1 MSDTIAHASAGRYV
15 GQAVLRKE
23 DPRLLTGRGRY
34 TDDVTIPNML
44 HAHFVRSD
52 VARAKF
58 RIDVSA
64 ARGAPGVVAVFTG
77 EDLNDKVVG
86 TMYPSMFVGAE
97 EFMSPMYPLAVGDV
111 RFVGDPMALIIAE
124 SRYLAEDAAE
134 LIEIDYD
141 DIADPVMDYDTALAG
156 DGNDV
161 HPNRPGNVVM
171 QMAVPLAD
179 DGRAAVEGAA
189 HVVSQTFVQHRYSM
203 IPMECRGVLA
213 HWEPFDHRLDVWMS
227 SQNPHEAR
235 LAFSR
240 ATGVPENQIRV
251 QIGDVGGGFGLKSF
265 VGREEIVIVLA
276 AYVLGRAV
284 KWTEDRRENLIAS
297 AHARQ
302 EKCDV
307 TLAVDDDGTIV
318 AAEVKH
324 FDDAGAYPMPGGS
337 AGPLVGMLLTGPYRV
352 PYLGWEST
360 AIYTNTCGSASYR
373 GPWMMETTAR
383 EQMIEYTARQIGL
396 EPLEFRRR
404 NIIHTSEQP
413 FNSAGGMVIE
423 NVTPEETLEQA
434 AAEIG
439 YDAFRAEQ
447 ARATAQ
453 GRYLGIGFAVYVE
466 PQPGVAAYAN
476 EPANV
481 RMHPD
486 GRVDVFIGSGAHGQ
500 GLETTTAQLVAE
512 NLGIDFDDVTV
523 RQGDTDSTPFGP
535 GTGGSRSGP
544 MIGQAV
550 TEASLLLRDKVVAIA
565 AHLLEAAPEDLEI
578 ADGVIAVQG
587 TPTKSVPVQQVA
599 NTAYQ
604 QSATLPPELDKTLE
618 VVHRSMAP
626 ATMWSNATHAATVE
640 VDPTTGKVEVLRFVV
655 SEDCGRMINPN
666 IVEGQVHGGV
676 AQGIGG
682 VLYEHNVYD
691 ADGNPLASTFMDYL
705 VPTAHEIPEIE
716 TFHIE
721 SPASTVGGYKGV
733 GEGGAIGAPAALFN
747 AVADAL
753 AQHGVVV
760 TEQPLDPDAVLRK
773 IREAADR
780 R

>member
-1 MSDTIAHASAGRYV
+1 MSDTLAHASAGRYV

-34 TDDVTIPNML
+34 TDDVTLPNML

-58 RIDVSA
+58 RVDVSA
-64 ARGAPGVVAVFTG
+64 ARDAEGVVAVFTG
-77 EDLNDKVVG
+77 EDLNGEVAG

-97 EFMSPMYPLAVGDV
+97 DFMSPMYPLAVGDV
-111 RFVGDPMALIIAE
+111 RFVGDPIALVIAE

-141 DIADPVMDYDTALAG
+141 DIVDPILDYDTALAG

-171 QMAVPLAD
+171 QLAVPMTEEA
-179 DGRAAVEGAA
+179 RVAVESAA
-189 HVVSQTFVQHRYSM
+189 HVVSQSFVQHRYSM
-203 IPMECRGVLA
+203 IPMECRGVVA
-213 HWEPFDHRLDVWMS
+213 RWEPFDRRLDVWLS

-235 LAFSR
+235 LVFSR
-240 ATGVPENQIRV
+240 STGVPENQIRV

-265 VGREEIVIVLA
+265 VGREEIVVVLA
-276 AYVLGRAV
+276 AYVLGTTV
-284 KWTEDRRENLIAS
+284 KWSEDRRENLIAS

-302 EKCDV
+302 ERCDV
-307 TLAVDDDGTIV
+307 TLAVDDDGV
-318 AAEVKH
+318 LVGAELEH

-337 AGPLVGMLLTGPYRV
+337 AGPLVGMLITGPYRV
-352 PYLGWEST
+352 PHLAWEST

-383 EQMIEYTARQIGL
+383 EQMMDYTARQLGL
-396 EPLEFRRR
+396 DPLEFRRR
-404 NIIHTSEQP
+404 NILHRSDLPYQ
-413 FNSAGGMVIE
+413 SAGGMAIE

-447 ARATAQ
+447 ARATAE

-476 EPANV
+476 EPAHV

-486 GRVDVFIGSGAHGQ
+486 GRVDVFIGSGSHGQ

-512 NLGIDFDDVTV
+512 NLGIDFEDVTV
-523 RQGDTDSTPFGP
+523 RQGDTDSAPFGP

-550 TEASLLLRDKVVAIA
+550 TEASLELRDKVVAIA

-578 ADGVIAVQG
+578 ADGVVSVQG

-604 QSATLPPELDKTLE
+604 QSATLPPELDSLLD

-626 ATMWSNATHAATVE
+626 ATMWSNATHAAIVE
-640 VDPTTGKVEVLRFVV
+640 LDPATGMVDLLRFVV

-691 ADGNPLASTFMDYL
+691 DDGNPLASTFMDYL

-733 GEGGAIGAPAALFN
+733 GEGGAIGAPAAVFN

-753 AQHGVVV
+753 AQHGITV
-760 TEQPLDPDAVLRK
+760 TEQPLGPDAVLAK
-773 IREAADR
+773 LREAAG
-780 R
+780 

>member
-1 MSDTIAHASAGRYV
+1 MSETLAHASAGRYV

-34 TDDVTIPNML
+34 TDDVTLPNML

-58 RIDVSA
+58 RVDVSA
-64 ARGAPGVVAVFTG
+64 ARDAEGVVAVFTG
-77 EDLNDKVVG
+77 EDLNGEVAG

-97 EFMSPMYPLAVGDV
+97 DFMSPMYPLAVGDV
-111 RFVGDPMALIIAE
+111 RFVGDPIALVIAE

-134 LIEIDYD
+134 LIEIVYD
-141 DIADPVMDYDTALAG
+141 DIVDPILDYDTALAG

-171 QMAVPLAD
+171 QLAVPMTEEA
-179 DGRAAVEGAA
+179 RAAVESAA
-189 HVVSQTFVQHRYSM
+189 HVVSQSFVQHRYSM
-203 IPMECRGVLA
+203 IPMECRGVVA
-213 HWEPFDHRLDVWMS
+213 RWEPFDRRLDVWLS

-235 LAFSR
+235 LVFSR
-240 ATGVPENQIRV
+240 STGVPENQIRV

-265 VGREEIVIVLA
+265 VGREEIVVVLA
-276 AYVLGRAV
+276 AYVLGTTV
-284 KWTEDRRENLIAS
+284 KWSEDRRENLIAS

-302 EKCDV
+302 ERCDV
-307 TLAVDDDGTIV
+307 TLAVDDDGV
-318 AAEVKH
+318 LVGAELEH

-337 AGPLVGMLLTGPYRV
+337 AGPLVGMLITGPYRV
-352 PYLGWEST
+352 PHLAWEST

-383 EQMIEYTARQIGL
+383 EQMMDYTARQLGL
-396 EPLEFRRR
+396 DPLEFRRR
-404 NIIHTSEQP
+404 NILHRSDLPYQ
-413 FNSAGGMVIE
+413 SAGGMAIE

-447 ARATAQ
+447 ARATAE

-476 EPANV
+476 EPAHV

-486 GRVDVFIGSGAHGQ
+486 GRVDVFIGSGSHGQ

-512 NLGIDFDDVTV
+512 NLGIDFEDVTV
-523 RQGDTDSTPFGP
+523 RQGDTDSAPFGP

-550 TEASLLLRDKVVAIA
+550 TEASLELRDKVVAIA

-578 ADGVIAVQG
+578 ADGVVSVQG

-604 QSATLPPELDKTLE
+604 QSATLPPELDSLLD

-626 ATMWSNATHAATVE
+626 ATMWSNATHAAIVE
-640 VDPTTGKVEVLRFVV
+640 LDPATGMVDLLRFVV

-691 ADGNPLASTFMDYL
+691 DDGNPLASTFMDYL

-733 GEGGAIGAPAALFN
+733 GEGGAIGAPAAVFN

-753 AQHGVVV
+753 AQHGITV
-760 TEQPLDPDAVLRK
+760 TEQPLGPDAVLAK
-773 IREAADR
+773 LREAAG
-780 R
+780 

>member
-1 MSDTIAHASAGRYV
+1 MSDTLAHASAGRYV

-34 TDDVTIPNML
+34 TDDVTLPNML

-58 RIDVSA
+58 RVDVSA
-64 ARGAPGVVAVFTG
+64 ARDAEGVVAVFTG
-77 EDLNDKVVG
+77 EDLNGEVAG

-97 EFMSPMYPLAVGDV
+97 DFMSPMYPLAVGDV
-111 RFVGDPMALIIAE
+111 RFVGDPIALVIAE

-134 LIEIDYD
+134 LIEIVYD
-141 DIADPVMDYDTALAG
+141 DIVDPILDYDTALAG

-171 QMAVPLAD
+171 QLAVPMTEEA
-179 DGRAAVEGAA
+179 RAAVESAA
-189 HVVSQTFVQHRYSM
+189 HVVSQSFVQHRYSM
-203 IPMECRGVLA
+203 IPMECRGVVA
-213 HWEPFDHRLDVWMS
+213 RWEPFDRRLDVWLS

-235 LAFSR
+235 LVFSR
-240 ATGVPENQIRV
+240 STGVPENQIRV

-265 VGREEIVIVLA
+265 VGREEIVVVLA
-276 AYVLGRAV
+276 AYVLGTTV
-284 KWTEDRRENLIAS
+284 KWSEDRRENLIAS

-302 EKCDV
+302 ERCDV
-307 TLAVDDDGTIV
+307 TRAVDDDGV
-318 AAEVKH
+318 LVGAELEH

-337 AGPLVGMLLTGPYRV
+337 AGPLVGMLITGPYRV
-352 PYLGWEST
+352 PHLAWEST

-383 EQMIEYTARQIGL
+383 EQMMDYTARQLGL
-396 EPLEFRRR
+396 DPLEFRRR
-404 NIIHTSEQP
+404 NILHRSDLPYQ
-413 FNSAGGMVIE
+413 SAGGMAIE

-447 ARATAQ
+447 ARATAE

-476 EPANV
+476 EPAHV

-486 GRVDVFIGSGAHGQ
+486 GRVDVFIGSGSHGQ

-512 NLGIDFDDVTV
+512 NLGIDFEDVTV
-523 RQGDTDSTPFGP
+523 RQGDTDSAPFGP

-550 TEASLLLRDKVVAIA
+550 TEASLELRDKVVAIA

-578 ADGVIAVQG
+578 ADGVVSVQG

-604 QSATLPPELDKTLE
+604 QSATLPPELDSLLD

-626 ATMWSNATHAATVE
+626 ATMWSNATHAAIVE
-640 VDPTTGKVEVLRFVV
+640 LDPATGMVELLRFVV

-691 ADGNPLASTFMDYL
+691 DDGNPLASTFMDYL

-733 GEGGAIGAPAALFN
+733 GEGGAIGAPAAVFN

-753 AQHGVVV
+753 AQHGITV
-760 TEQPLDPDAVLRK
+760 TEQPLGPDAVLAK
-773 IREAADR
+773 LREAAG
-780 R
+780 

>member
-1 MSDTIAHASAGRYV
+1 MSDTLAHASAGRYV

-34 TDDVTIPNML
+34 TDDVTLPNML

-58 RIDVSA
+58 RVDVSA
-64 ARGAPGVVAVFTG
+64 ARDAEGVVAVFTG
-77 EDLNDKVVG
+77 EDLNGEVAG

-97 EFMSPMYPLAVGDV
+97 DFMSPMYPLAVGDV
-111 RFVGDPMALIIAE
+111 RFVGDPIALVIAE

-141 DIADPVMDYDTALAG
+141 DIVDPILDYDTALAG

-171 QMAVPLAD
+171 QLAVPMTEEA
-179 DGRAAVEGAA
+179 RAAVESAA
-189 HVVSQTFVQHRYSM
+189 HVVSQSFVQHRYSM
-203 IPMECRGVLA
+203 IPMECRGVVA
-213 HWEPFDHRLDVWMS
+213 RWGPFDRRLDVWLS

-235 LAFSR
+235 LVFSR
-240 ATGVPENQIRV
+240 STGVPENQIRV

-265 VGREEIVIVLA
+265 VGREEIVVVLA
-276 AYVLGRAV
+276 AYVLGTTV
-284 KWTEDRRENLIAS
+284 KWSEDRRENLIAS

-302 EKCDV
+302 ERCDV
-307 TLAVDDDGTIV
+307 TLAVDDDGV
-318 AAEVKH
+318 LVGAELEH

-337 AGPLVGMLLTGPYRV
+337 AGPLVGMLITGPYRV
-352 PYLGWEST
+352 LYLAWEST
-360 AIYTNTCGSASYR
+360 EIYTNTCGSASYR

-383 EQMIEYTARQIGL
+383 EQMMDYTARQLGL
-396 EPLEFRRR
+396 DPLEFRRR
-404 NIIHTSEQP
+404 NILHRSDLPYQ
-413 FNSAGGMVIE
+413 SAGGMAIE

-447 ARATAQ
+447 ARATAE

-476 EPANV
+476 EPAHV

-486 GRVDVFIGSGAHGQ
+486 GRVDVFIGSGSHGQ

-512 NLGIDFDDVTV
+512 NLGIDFEDVTV
-523 RQGDTDSTPFGP
+523 RQGDTDSAPFGP

-550 TEASLLLRDKVVAIA
+550 TEASLELRDKVVAIA

-578 ADGVIAVQG
+578 ADGVVSVQG

-604 QSATLPPELDKTLE
+604 QSATLPPELDSLLD

-626 ATMWSNATHAATVE
+626 ATMWSNATHAAIVE
-640 VDPTTGKVEVLRFVV
+640 LDPATGMVDLLRFVV

-691 ADGNPLASTFMDYL
+691 DDGNPLASTFMDYL

-733 GEGGAIGAPAALFN
+733 GEGGAIGAPAAVFN

-753 AQHGVVV
+753 AQHGITV
-760 TEQPLDPDAVLRK
+760 TEQPLGPDAVLAK
-773 IREAADR
+773 LREAAG
-780 R
+780 

>member
-1 MSDTIAHASAGRYV
+1 MSDTTTHASAGRYV

-34 TDDVTIPNML
+34 TDDVVLPGML

-52 VARAKF
+52 VARAKI
-58 RIDVSA
+58 RVDVSA
-64 ARGAPGVVAVFTG
+64 ARDADGVVAVFTG
-77 EDLNDKVVG
+77 ADLNDKVVG

-97 EFMSPMYPLAVGDV
+97 EFMSPMYPLAGDDV
-111 RFVGDPMALIIAE
+111 RFVGDPIVLIIAR

-134 LIEIDYD
+134 VVEIDYL
-141 DIADPVMDYDTALAG
+141 DIVAPVMDYDTALAG

-161 HPNRPGNVVM
+161 HPNRPGNVIM
-171 QMAVPLAD
+171 QMAVPMSD
-179 DGRAAVEGAA
+179 DGRAALEGAA
-189 HVVSQTFVQHRYSM
+189 HVVSQSFVQHRYSM
-203 IPMECRGVLA
+203 VPMECRAIVA
-213 HWEPFDHRLDVWMS
+213 RWEPFDERFDVWMS
-227 SQNPHEAR
+227 SQNPHEVR
-235 LAFSR
+235 QVVSR
-240 ATGVPENQIRV
+240 ATGVPENRVRV

-265 VGREEIVIVLA
+265 VGREEIVVALVA
-276 AYVLGRAV
+276 HLLGAAV

-297 AHARQ
+297 AHARE

-307 TLAVDDDGTIV
+307 TVGVDDDGTIV
-318 AAEVKH
+318 AIEVAH
-324 FDDAGAYPMPGGS
+324 FDNSGSYAMPGGS
-337 AGPLVGMLLTGPYRV
+337 AGPLVGMLLTGAYRV
-352 PYLGWEST
+352 NHLGWAST
-360 AIYTNTCGSASYR
+360 TVYTNTCGSASYR

-383 EQMIEYTARQIGL
+383 EEMVEYTARQLGL
-396 EPLEFRRR
+396 DPLEFRRK
-404 NIIHTSEQP
+404 NILRLTDLP
-413 FNSAGGMVIE
+413 FASPGGMVIE
-423 NVTPEETLEQA
+423 NVTPGETLDQA
-434 AAEIG
+434 AEKIG
-439 YDAFRAEQ
+439 YNEFRVAQ
-447 ARATAQ
+447 ARATAE

-476 EPANV
+476 EPAHV

-486 GRVDVFIGSGAHGQ
+486 GRVDAFLGSGAHGQ

-512 NLGIDFDDVTV
+512 TLGIDIDDVTV
-523 RQGDTDSTPFGP
+523 HQGDTESTPFGP

-550 TEASLLLRDKVVAIA
+550 TEASIILREKVVAIA
-565 AHLLEAAPEDLEI
+565 AHLLEAAPEDLEV
-578 ADGVIAVQG
+578 AEGVVSVQG

-599 NTAYQ
+599 HAAYH
-604 QSATLPPELDKTLE
+604 QSATLPPELDAMLD

-626 ATMWSNATHAATVE
+626 PTMWSNATHAATVE
-640 VDPTTGKVEVLRFVV
+640 IDPATGKIEILRFVV
-655 SEDCGRMINPN
+655 SEDCGKMINPN

-691 ADGNPLASTFMDYL
+691 GDGNPLASTFMDYL

-753 AQHGVVV
+753 AQHGITVLD
-760 TEQPLDPDAVLRK
+760 QPLDPDTVLRK
-773 IREAADR
+773 IREVAP
-780 R
+780 

>member
-1 MSDTIAHASAGRYV
+1 MSDTLAHASAGRYV

-34 TDDVTIPNML
+34 TDDVTLPNML

-58 RIDVSA
+58 RVDVSA
-64 ARGAPGVVAVFTG
+64 ARDAEGVVAVFTG
-77 EDLNDKVVG
+77 EDLNGEVAG

-97 EFMSPMYPLAVGDV
+97 DFMSPMYPLAVGDV
-111 RFVGDPMALIIAE
+111 RFVGDPIALVIAE

-134 LIEIDYD
+134 LIEIVYD
-141 DIADPVMDYDTALAG
+141 DIVDPILDYDTALAG

-171 QMAVPLAD
+171 QLAVPMTEEA
-179 DGRAAVEGAA
+179 RAAVESAA
-189 HVVSQTFVQHRYSM
+189 HVVSQSFVQHRYSM
-203 IPMECRGVLA
+203 IPMECRGVVA
-213 HWEPFDHRLDVWMS
+213 RWEPFDRRLDVWLS

-235 LAFSR
+235 LVFSR
-240 ATGVPENQIRV
+240 STGVPENQIRV

-265 VGREEIVIVLA
+265 VGREEIVVVLA
-276 AYVLGRAV
+276 AYVLGTTV
-284 KWTEDRRENLIAS
+284 KWSEDRRENLIAS

-302 EKCDV
+302 ERCDV
-307 TLAVDDDGTIV
+307 TLAVDDDGV
-318 AAEVKH
+318 LVGAELEH

-337 AGPLVGMLLTGPYRV
+337 AGPLVGMLITGPYRV
-352 PYLGWEST
+352 PHLAWEST

-383 EQMIEYTARQIGL
+383 EQMMDYTARQLGL
-396 EPLEFRRR
+396 DPLEFRRR
-404 NIIHTSEQP
+404 NILHRSDLPYQ
-413 FNSAGGMVIE
+413 SAGGMAIE

-447 ARATAQ
+447 ARATAE

-476 EPANV
+476 EPAHV

-486 GRVDVFIGSGAHGQ
+486 GRVDVFIGSGSHGQ

-512 NLGIDFDDVTV
+512 NLGIDFEDVTV
-523 RQGDTDSTPFGP
+523 RQGDTDSAPFGP

-550 TEASLLLRDKVVAIA
+550 TEASLKLRDKVVAIA

-578 ADGVIAVQG
+578 ADGVVSVQG

-604 QSATLPPELDKTLE
+604 QSATLPPELDSLLD

-626 ATMWSNATHAATVE
+626 ATMWSNATHAAIVE
-640 VDPTTGKVEVLRFVV
+640 LDPATGMVDLLRFVV

-691 ADGNPLASTFMDYL
+691 DDGNPLASTFMDYL

-733 GEGGAIGAPAALFN
+733 GEGGAIGAPAAVFN

-753 AQHGVVV
+753 AQHGITV
-760 TEQPLDPDAVLRK
+760 TEQPLGPDAVLAK
-773 IREAADR
+773 LREAAG
-780 R
+780 

>member
-1 MSDTIAHASAGRYV
+1 MSDTLAHASAGRYV

-34 TDDVTIPNML
+34 TDDVTLPNML

-58 RIDVSA
+58 RVDVSA
-64 ARGAPGVVAVFTG
+64 ARDAEGVVAVFTG
-77 EDLNDKVVG
+77 EDLNGEVAG

-97 EFMSPMYPLAVGDV
+97 DFMSPMYPLAVGDV
-111 RFVGDPMALIIAE
+111 RFVGDPIALVIAE

-134 LIEIDYD
+134 LIEIVYD
-141 DIADPVMDYDTALAG
+141 DIVDPILDYDTALAG

-171 QMAVPLAD
+171 QLAVPMTEEA
-179 DGRAAVEGAA
+179 RAAVESAA
-189 HVVSQTFVQHRYSM
+189 HVVSQSFVQHRYSM
-203 IPMECRGVLA
+203 IPMECRGVVA
-213 HWEPFDHRLDVWMS
+213 RWEPFDRRLDVWLS

-235 LAFSR
+235 LVFSR
-240 ATGVPENQIRV
+240 STGVPENQIRV

-265 VGREEIVIVLA
+265 VGREEIVVVLA
-276 AYVLGRAV
+276 AYVLGTTV
-284 KWTEDRRENLIAS
+284 KWSEDRRENLIAS

-302 EKCDV
+302 ERCDV
-307 TLAVDDDGTIV
+307 TLAVDDDGV
-318 AAEVKH
+318 LVGAELEH

-337 AGPLVGMLLTGPYRV
+337 AGPLVGMLITGPYRV
-352 PYLGWEST
+352 PHLAWEST

-383 EQMIEYTARQIGL
+383 EQMMDYTARQLGL
-396 EPLEFRRR
+396 DPLEFRRR
-404 NIIHTSEQP
+404 NILHRSDLPYQ
-413 FNSAGGMVIE
+413 SAGGMAIE

-447 ARATAQ
+447 ARATAE

-476 EPANV
+476 EPAHV

-486 GRVDVFIGSGAHGQ
+486 GRVDVFIGSGSHGQ

-512 NLGIDFDDVTV
+512 NLGIDFEDVTV
-523 RQGDTDSTPFGP
+523 RQGDTDSAPFGP

-550 TEASLLLRDKVVAIA
+550 TEASLELRDKVVAIA

-578 ADGVIAVQG
+578 ADGVVSVQG

-604 QSATLPPELDKTLE
+604 QSATLPPELDSLLD

-626 ATMWSNATHAATVE
+626 ATMWSNATHAAIVE
-640 VDPTTGKVEVLRFVV
+640 LDPATGMVDLLRFVV

-691 ADGNPLASTFMDYL
+691 DDGNPLASTFMDYL

-733 GEGGAIGAPAALFN
+733 GEGGAIGAPAAVFN

-753 AQHGVVV
+753 AQHGITV
-760 TEQPLDPDAVLRK
+760 TEQPLGPDAVLAK
-773 IREAADR
+773 LREAAG
-780 R
+780 

>member
-1 MSDTIAHASAGRYV
+1 MSDTLAHASAGRYV

-34 TDDVTIPNML
+34 TDDVTLPNML

-58 RIDVSA
+58 RVDVSP
-64 ARGAPGVVAVFTG
+64 ARDAEGVVAVFTG
-77 EDLNDKVVG
+77 EDLNGEVAG

-97 EFMSPMYPLAVGDV
+97 DFMSPMYPLAVGDV
-111 RFVGDPMALIIAE
+111 RFVGDPIALVIAE

-141 DIADPVMDYDTALAG
+141 DIVDPILDYDTALAG

-171 QMAVPLAD
+171 QLAVPMTEEA
-179 DGRAAVEGAA
+179 RAAVESAA
-189 HVVSQTFVQHRYSM
+189 HVVSQSFVQHRYSM
-203 IPMECRGVLA
+203 IPMECRGVVA
-213 HWEPFDHRLDVWMS
+213 RWEPFDRRLDVWLS

-235 LAFSR
+235 LVFSR
-240 ATGVPENQIRV
+240 STGVPENQIRV

-265 VGREEIVIVLA
+265 VGREEIVVVLA
-276 AYVLGRAV
+276 AYVLGTTV
-284 KWTEDRRENLIAS
+284 KWSEDRRENLIAS

-302 EKCDV
+302 ERCDV
-307 TLAVDDDGTIV
+307 TLAVDDDGV
-318 AAEVKH
+318 LVGAELEH

-337 AGPLVGMLLTGPYRV
+337 AGPLVGMLITGPYRV
-352 PYLGWEST
+352 PHLAWEST

-383 EQMIEYTARQIGL
+383 EQMMDYTARQLGL
-396 EPLEFRRR
+396 DPLEFRRR
-404 NIIHTSEQP
+404 NILHRSDLPYQ
-413 FNSAGGMVIE
+413 SAGGMAIE

-447 ARATAQ
+447 ARATAE

-476 EPANV
+476 EPAHV

-486 GRVDVFIGSGAHGQ
+486 GRVDVFIGSGSHGQ

-512 NLGIDFDDVTV
+512 NLGIDFEDVTV
-523 RQGDTDSTPFGP
+523 RQGDTDSAPFGP

-550 TEASLLLRDKVVAIA
+550 TEASLELRDKVVAIA

-578 ADGVIAVQG
+578 ADGVVSVQG

-604 QSATLPPELDKTLE
+604 QSATLPPELDSLLD

-626 ATMWSNATHAATVE
+626 ATMWSNATHAAIVE
-640 VDPTTGKVEVLRFVV
+640 LDPATGMVDLLRFVV

-691 ADGNPLASTFMDYL
+691 DDGNPLASTFMDYL

-733 GEGGAIGAPAALFN
+733 GEGGAIGAPAAVFN

-753 AQHGVVV
+753 AQHGITV
-760 TEQPLDPDAVLRK
+760 TEQPLGPDAVLAK
-773 IREAADR
+773 LREAAG
-780 R
+780 